1 MEGTDRIIVV
11 ESFYNA
17 VQAGIAKALL
27 DAQDIPCFITE
38 ENMGML
44 YPFRSDGFSGVRLHI
59 FSADEV
65 RVREI
70 LKTLNSE

>member
-1 MEGTDRIIVV
+1 MEETDRIIVI

-17 VQAGIAKALL
+17 VQAGIAKSLL
-27 DAQDIPCFITE
+27 DAQDIPCFLTE

-65 RVREI
+65 RAREI
-70 LKTLNSE
+70 LNTLKPE